1 MVEGQP
7 RPLQPVVRDEV
18 YKIGREALVN
28 ALRHA
33 QATRIEVEIEYGA
46 RALRVLVRDDGSG
59 IEPEV
64 LRSGRDGHFG
74 LEGMRERAEMIGGRL
89 RVWSTAGAGTEV
101 ELSLRPSVALAA
113 GPAAGHLGWLKRRS
127 LRKRR
132 PEPTDPSR
140 PAG

>member
-1 MVEGQP
+1 MVEGRP

-59 IEPEV
+59 IGRV
-64 LRSGRDGHFG
+64 LRSGRTGTG
-74 LEGMRERAEMIGGRL
+74 LEGMRERCGDACGY
-89 RVWSTAGAGTEV
+89 
-101 ELSLRPSVALAA
+101 
-113 GPAAGHLGWLKRRS
+113 
-127 LRKRR
+127 
-132 PEPTDPSR
+132 
-140 PAG
+140 